1 MKFGDRTRRVLW
13 IVVPVIVITGCSR
26 DAEPPVDVAPPVAN
40 PALRAAMLDEEDA
53 RSRGPSR
60 IESLS
65 QGLVAPEPELQRLAV
80 RAVGRLENPELIP
93 LIPPL
98 LFSDDETV
106 RSKAVNALGQ
116 AVFRTDGD
124 KVAEGDV
131 IVRATLVV
139 PVVE

>member
-1 MKFGDRTRRVLW
+1 
-13 IVVPVIVITGCSR
+13 
-26 DAEPPVDVAPPVAN
+26 
-40 PALRAAMLDEEDA
+40 
-53 RSRGPSR
+53 
-60 IESLS
+60 
-65 QGLVAPEPELQRLAV
+65 LAV

-106 RSKAVNALGQ
+106 RSEAVNALGQ

-124 KVAEGDV
+124 V

-139 PVVE
+139 LVVE

>member
-1 MKFGDRTRRVLW
+1 M
-13 IVVPVIVITGCSR
+13 
-26 DAEPPVDVAPPVAN
+26 
-40 PALRAAMLDEEDA
+40 
-53 RSRGPSR
+53 RG
-60 IESLS
+60 
-65 QGLVAPEPELQRLAV
+65 
-80 RAVGRLENPELIP
+80 VGRLENPELIP

-98 LFSDDETV
+98 LFSDGETV
-106 RSKAVNALGQ
+106 RSEAVNALGQ

>member
-1 MKFGDRTRRVLW
+1 M
-13 IVVPVIVITGCSR
+13 
-26 DAEPPVDVAPPVAN
+26 
-40 PALRAAMLDEEDA
+40 
-53 RSRGPSR
+53 
-60 IESLS
+60 
-65 QGLVAPEPELQRLAV
+65 

-106 RSKAVNALGQ
+106 RSEAVNALGQ

-124 KVAEGDV
+124 V

-139 PVVE
+139 LVVE

>member
-1 MKFGDRTRRVLW
+1 M
-13 IVVPVIVITGCSR
+13 
-26 DAEPPVDVAPPVAN
+26 
-40 PALRAAMLDEEDA
+40 
-53 RSRGPSR
+53 
-60 IESLS
+60 
-65 QGLVAPEPELQRLAV
+65 
-80 RAVGRLENPELIP
+80 RAVGRLENPE

-106 RSKAVNALGQ
+106 RSEAVNALGQ

>member
-1 MKFGDRTRRVLW
+1 M
-13 IVVPVIVITGCSR
+13 
-26 DAEPPVDVAPPVAN
+26 
-40 PALRAAMLDEEDA
+40 
-53 RSRGPSR
+53 
-60 IESLS
+60 
-65 QGLVAPEPELQRLAV
+65 

-106 RSKAVNALGQ
+106 RSEAVNALGQ

-124 KVAEGDV
+124 V
-131 IVRATLVV
+131 IVRATLVG

>member
-1 MKFGDRTRRVLW
+1 M
-13 IVVPVIVITGCSR
+13 
-26 DAEPPVDVAPPVAN
+26 
-40 PALRAAMLDEEDA
+40 
-53 RSRGPSR
+53 
-60 IESLS
+60 
-65 QGLVAPEPELQRLAV
+65 

-106 RSKAVNALGQ
+106 RSEAVNALGGQ

>member
-1 MKFGDRTRRVLW
+1 
-13 IVVPVIVITGCSR
+13 
-26 DAEPPVDVAPPVAN
+26 
-40 PALRAAMLDEEDA
+40 
-53 RSRGPSR
+53 
-60 IESLS
+60 
-65 QGLVAPEPELQRLAV
+65 LAV

-106 RSKAVNALGQ
+106 RSEAVNALGQ

-124 KVAEGDV
+124 V